1 MPHDISDSANALSK
15 TNNKPWLLPVLL
27 VAGAVAG
34 FAIGGLW
41 GQEIVSGD
49 LPFLAG
55 FLKLLGDLFMN
66 ALKMVVV
73 PLIVCSMIVGMASLS
88 EQQKV
93 GKTFGYT
100 FLYYFSTT
108 LLAVALGIVL
118 VSIVHPGVGFGVDA
132 ASHPEAVRVIR
143 WYDALFDL
151 IRGLIPSNL
160 IEAASKG
167 NILGLLVF
175 SLVFGGILTRIG
187 PQGRKVIALA
197 EAVNEVLMIFVR
209 FLVWLAPLGIVGL
222 VAYRVGQ
229 EGGGTAVWT
238 ELGRLAKYF
247 MTVLGGLTIHA
258 VVILPILLWLFTR
271 RNPIRHAGHF
281 AEPMLTAFS
290 TASSAATLPLT
301 IRSAEQNAK
310 LDTKTSRFVL
320 PLGATINMDGTALY
334 EAVAVVFIAEAY
346 GIHLTGAQLVVVLLT
361 ATLAAV
367 GAAAIPQAGLVTMV
381 MVLTAVHVPVE
392 GVGILL
398 SVDWLLDR
406 FRTAINVWGDSV
418 GAAIISK
425 KFGDDS
431 PQPPE

>member
-1 MPHDISDSANALSK
+1 MPHDVARTEHALPLSSS
-15 TNNKPWLLPVLL
+15 KPWLLPLLL
-27 VAGAVAG
+27 VVGAVAG
-34 FAIGGLW
+34 FTIGGLW
-41 GQEIVSGD
+41 GEAIVSGD
-49 LPFLAG
+49 MPFFAG

-66 ALKMVVV
+66 ALKMIVV
-73 PLIVCSMIVGMASLS
+73 PLIVCSMIVGMAALS
-88 EQQKV
+88 EQHKV

-108 LLAVALGIVL
+108 LIAVSIGLVL

-132 ASHPEAVRVIR
+132 SVRSESVRVIR

-151 IRGLIPSNL
+151 VRGLVPSNL
-160 IEAASKG
+160 VEAAAKG

-187 PQGRKVIALA
+187 EPGQKVIELA
-197 EAVNEVLMIFVR
+197 EAVNEVLMRIVR
-209 FLVWLAPLGIVGL
+209 FLVWLAPLGIIGL

-229 EGGGTAVWT
+229 EGGGQAVWS

-247 MTVLGGLTIHA
+247 LTVLGGLTIHA
-258 VVILPILLWLFTR
+258 AFVLPLLLWIFTR

-301 IRSAEQNAK
+301 IRSAEQNAG

-346 GIHLTGAQLVVVLLT
+346 GIHLSGAQLVVVLLT

-418 GAAIISK
+418 GAAIISE
-425 KFGDDS
+425 KFGKN
-431 PQPPE
+431 PPD